1 MSINVAVVGAT
12 GLVGQELLRIV
23 EAEGAPLTKLGL
35 FASQASA
42 GMRQR
47 WLGEDHQ
54 VVALDA
60 ADFSAYHAVFF
71 CVGDELSA
79 RHVPSALAAGCSVI
93 DKSNAFRLAPDVPL
107 LVVGVNDE
115 AVTPS
120 SRLVANPNC
129 TTIILVHALWP
140 LQRRFGLK
148 RVWVATYQSASGAGA
163 PGVRKLSADLESAG
177 PPDAMLG
184 HAPGDAA
191 SFAYNVVPAI
201 GSLDSAGRCGEEAKL
216 IAESRKILDEPGLPM
231 AAHTVR
237 VPVVVGHSMAVSV
250 ELGQHATAT
259 DTAAALASSPDVQFI
274 EHGCPTPVTASSHDR
289 VEVGRLRSEDG
300 IENGWSFFV
309 SGDNLR
315 IGAALNGWRIFKLML
330 AAGAVSASARS
341 TSVGRQ

>member
-1 MSINVAVVGAT
+1 MSISLAVVGAT
-12 GLVGQELLRIV
+12 GLVGQELLRII
-23 EAEGAPLTKLGL
+23 EAEGLPLDKLGL

-47 WLGEDHQ
+47 WLGEDRQ
-54 VVALDA
+54 VEALDTA
-60 ADFSAYHAVFF
+60 AFSGYDAALF

-79 RHVPSALAAGCSVI
+79 QYVPTALAAGCSVI
-93 DKSNAFRLAPDVPL
+93 DKSNAYRLAPDVPL
-107 LVVGVNDE
+107 VVAGVNDG
-115 AVTPS
+115 AITPA

-140 LQRRFGLK
+140 LQQRFGLK

-163 PGVRKLSADLESAG
+163 PGVSKLSADLESAG
-177 PPDAMLG
+177 PPEAMLG
-184 HAPGDAA
+184 HPPSDAA

-231 AAHTVR
+231 AAHAVR

-250 ELGQHATAT
+250 ELSQHATAT
-259 DTAAALASSPDVQFI
+259 DMAAALASSPDVQVI
-274 EHGCPTPVTASSHDR
+274 EHGFPTPVTAASHDR

-315 IGAALNGWRIFKLML
+315 IGAALNGWRILRLML
-330 AAGAVSASARS
+330 AAGAVGAQPKS
-341 TSVGRQ
+341 TSVGR